1 MSCAM
6 VQSYNTVK
14 QRCSGAVCIDR
25 PLPVSAPLVPPLAL
39 DIYPSLSFSPALS
52 FRYPFGNSLVSN
64 PITPLPVFLAVRACV
79 CVRARAAEQIWI
91 GSSELIATCHPVLS
105 TLPSVVRTNIN
116 TLTHTCNPNIS
127 FMLKLQAVAPS
138 VCQLKYSVF
147 GAAWDGS
154 AVSY

>member
-1 MSCAM
+1 MSCSM

-25 PLPVSAPLVPPLAL
+25 PLPVSPPVPPLAL
-39 DIYPSLSFSPALS
+39 DMYPSLSFSSALL

-64 PITPLPVFLAVRACV
+64 PITPLPVFPAVRACV
-79 CVRARAAEQIWI
+79 CVRAAEQIWI
-91 GSSELIATCHPVLS
+91 GSSELIATCHPVLC
-105 TLPSVVRTNIN
+105 TLLSVVRTNIN
-116 TLTHTCNPNIS
+116 MLTHTCNPNIS

-147 GAAWDGS
+147 GAAWGSS